1 MANNAQTYKLTLS
14 YDGTRYSGWQ
24 RQGNTGNTI
33 QAKLESALS
42 QVLGAAVEVSGSGRT
57 DAGVHARG
65 QVVSFRADT
74 KLDCPELLRRLRA
87 ALPEDIGALALE
99 IAEPRF
105 HARLSCTGKTYVYR
119 VWNSQVPNVFERRYL
134 LVLPEALDL
143 NAMTLAADQLR
154 GRRDFRAFCG
164 NPHMKKSTVRTLES
178 IQIQRIGEELRF
190 IFSGDGF
197 LYNMVRLLMGALLEV
212 GRGNLEPEQMDA
224 ILEGE
229 RPVPPMAPAKG
240 LCLWEVRYGAKEKR

>member
-1 MANNAQTYKLTLS
+1 MADGRQNFKLTLS

-33 QAKLESALS
+33 QAKLEAALG
-42 QVLGAAVEVSGSGRT
+42 QVLSAAVEVNGSGRT

-74 KLDCPELLRRLRA
+74 TLDCPEILRRLRS

-99 IAEPRF
+99 PAEPRF

-119 VWNSQVPNVFERRYL
+119 VWNSDIPNVFQRRYL
-134 LVLPEALDL
+134 LALPEPLDVS
-143 NAMTLAADQLR
+143 AMTLAADRLL

-178 IQIQRIGEELRF
+178 IQIQRAGEELNF
-190 IFSGDGF
+190 VFSGDGF
-197 LYNMVRLLMGALLEV
+197 LYNMVRLLMGALLEA
-212 GRGNLEPEQMDA
+212 GRGNLAPEQMEE
-224 ILEGE
+224 ILHGSL
-229 RPVPPMAPAKG
+229 PAPPMVPAKG
-240 LCLWEVRYGAKEKR
+240 LCLWEVRYGAGGKL